1 MTDLR
6 SLQDNISAYSLAT
19 VHDMPSPSASTSLLS
34 HTDEPQYGTTRPAGP
49 SNKRI
54 LFTATLKMAA
64 IFVVSTLF
72 LGGTLWLALPTL
84 DE

>member
-1 MTDLR
+1 
-6 SLQDNISAYSLAT
+6 
-19 VHDMPSPSASTSLLS
+19 MPSPSANTSLLS
-34 HTDEPQYGTTRPAGP
+34 HADEPQYGTTRPAGP

-64 IFVVSTLF
+64 IFIVSTLF